1 MIKLTAEI
9 IESFAQTLLAPSFDT
24 PVKTPDFH
32 KELWD
37 LCCSDSPL
45 VAAAAPRGHAKST
58 AVTLTYVM
66 ACLLFR
72 NRRFCLLISDTEGQ
86 SVMFL
91 NDIKQ
96 HLESNENLRALF
108 GIKGL
113 TKSTESDLICEM
125 SDGHKFRI
133 IAKGSEQKVRG
144 IKWENLRPD
153 LIVGDDLENDE
164 IVMNQERRDKFKR
177 WFFGALLPCR
187 SHDGIVRIVGTI
199 LHMDSMLNRLMPQS
213 WAKNTRKEGLKTYDV
228 NPKKA
233 WNAVLYEAHDPEFTE
248 ILWKERWPEQKLRL
262 EQERLKELGYPELY
276 AQEFLNRPLDEA
288 NAFFRKTDF
297 LGISLA
303 EKDDIAQG
311 KMPLNYYMGVDLA
324 ISEKERADWS
334 VYTVAG
340 VNALNQMYVVDCIRG
355 RMDGREIVDTLLQLQ
370 RRYNLQFI
378 AIEDEKI
385 AKSIGAFLKEAM
397 REQNVFPTLVPIH
410 PSADKKTRARSM
422 QARMRIGSV
431 KFDTQADWYPPFESE
446 LLRFPRDVHDDRVDS
461 MALIGLAL
469 DKMSTALTS
478 KEEEDDE
485 YDRQKVVYLNM
496 GRSKTTGY

>member
-1 MIKLTAEI
+1 MIKLTADI
-9 IESFAQTLLAPSFDT
+9 IESFTQTLLATSFDT
-24 PVKTPDFH
+24 PVQTPEFH
-32 KELWD
+32 KELWA

-45 VAAAAPRGHAKST
+45 VAIAAPRGHAKST
-58 AVTLTYVM
+58 AITLSYVM
-66 ACLLFR
+66 ATLLFR
-72 NRRFCLLISDTEGQ
+72 QKKFCLLISDTEGQ
-86 SVMFL
+86 AVMFL

-108 GIKGL
+108 NVKGFI
-113 TKSTESDLICEM
+113 KSTESDLICEM

-144 IKWENLRPD
+144 TKWDNLRPD

-187 SHDGIVRIVGTI
+187 SHNGIVRIVGTI

-213 WAKNTRKEGLKTYDV
+213 WGKNTRKEGLKTFDI

-233 WNAVLYEAHDPEFTE
+233 WDSVLYEAHDEDFE
-248 ILWKERWPEQKLRL
+248 HVLWPDRWSEAKLRL
-262 EQERLKELGYPELY
+262 EQQRLKELGYPELY

-297 LGISLA
+297 VGISA
-303 EKDDIAQG
+303 EEKDNIE
-311 KMPLNYYMGVDLA
+311 KKTMPLNYYLGVDLA

-334 VYTVAG
+334 VFTVAG
-340 VNALNQMYVVDCIRG
+340 VNALNQLYIVDVVRA
-355 RMDGREIVDTLLQLQ
+355 RMDGREIVDTLIQLQ
-370 RRYNLQFI
+370 QRYSLQFV

-385 AKSIGAFLKEAM
+385 SKSLGPFIREAM
-397 REQNVFPTLVPIH
+397 QKTGIYISLVPIV
-410 PSADKKTRARSM
+410 PSADKKTRARSI

-431 KFDTQADWYPPFESE
+431 KFNKDAEWYPPFEAE
-446 LLRFPRDVHDDRVDS
+446 LTRFPRDVHDDRVDS
-461 MALIGLAL
+461 LALIGLAL
-469 DKMSTALTS
+469 DKIAVAQTL
-478 KEEEDDE
+478 EEIAEDE
-485 YDRQKVVYLNM
+485 YENEKVLHM
-496 GRSKTTGY
+496 SSGRSSYTGY

>member
-24 PVKTPDFH
+24 PVQTPEFH
-32 KELWD
+32 KELWEM
-37 LCCSDSPL
+37 CCSDDPL
-45 VAAAAPRGHAKST
+45 VAIAAPRGHAKST
-58 AVTLTYVM
+58 AVTLVYVM
-66 ACLLFR
+66 AALLFR
-72 NRRFCLLISDTEGQ
+72 QKKFCLLISDTEGQ

-108 GIKGL
+108 GVKQL
-113 TKSTESDLICEM
+113 VKSTESDIICEL
-125 SDGHKFRI
+125 SDGYQFRI

-144 IKWENLRPD
+144 IKWQNLRPD

-199 LHMDSMLNRLMPQS
+199 LHMDSMLNRLMPQP
-213 WAKNTRKEGLKTYDV
+213 WGKNTRKEGLKLFDV

-233 WNAVLYEAHDPEFTE
+233 WTSILYEAHDEEFVH

-276 AQEFLNRPLDEA
+276 AQEFLNKPIDEA
-288 NAFFRKTDF
+288 TAFFRKTDF
-297 LGISLA
+297 LGISAA
-303 EKDDIAQG
+303 EKSDIAEG
-311 KMPLNYYMGVDLA
+311 KMPLNFYMGVDLA

-334 VYTVAG
+334 VFLVAG
-340 VNALNQMYVVDCIRG
+340 VNALNQMYVVDCVRA

-370 RRYNLQFI
+370 KRYGLQFI

-385 AKSIGAFLKEAM
+385 AKSIGAFLNEAM
-397 REQNVFPTLVPIH
+397 RDQNIFPTLVQMR
-410 PSADKKTRARSM
+410 PSADKKTRARSI
-422 QARMRIGSV
+422 QARMRIGTV
-431 KFDTQADWYPPFESE
+431 KFDKDADWYLPLEAE
-446 LLRFPRDVHDDRVDS
+446 LTRFPRDVHDDRVD
-461 MALIGLAL
+461 ALAYIGLAL
-469 DKMSTALTS
+469 DKMSTAQTS
-478 KEEEDDE
+478 EEIEEDE
-485 YDRQKVVYLNM
+485 YENTKRVHNM
-496 GRSKTTGY
+496 YGRSAVTGY